1 MGAASRRLLDAVVQ
15 FMSGDARARIARRA
29 GEELPMD
36 EPVVPAWAALIR
48 DVPDF
53 PSAGIVFKDIAPLL
67 AHAGGLAAMLSA
79 LAAPWRDAGIEAVAG
94 IESRGFI
101 LGAALARELDAGF
114 VPLRKPGKLP
124 GMLLD
129 EAYALEYGSDR
140 LQMQADA
147 LPADSRVLLVD
158 DVLATGGTLAA
169 AARLLQQQGARL
181 AGAAVLIELAALRGR
196 ERWTAASPLQALL
209 RH

>member
-1 MGAASRRLLDAVVQ
+1 MRGLFDAQ
-15 FMSGDARARIARRA
+15 ARSF
-29 GEELPMD
+29 PMD
-36 EPVVPAWAALIR
+36 EPVMPAWAALIR

-67 AHAGGLAAMLSA
+67 ADAGGLASMLSA

-94 IESRGFI
+94 TESRGFI
-101 LGAALARELDAGF
+101 LGSALARELGAGF

-124 GMLLD
+124 GELLD

-147 LPADSRVLLVD
+147 VPVGTRVLLVD

-169 AARLLQQQGARL
+169 AARLLQRQGARL
-181 AGAAVLIELAALRGR
+181 AGAAVLIELAALGGR
-196 ERWTAASPLQALL
+196 QRWECAAPLQAVL
-209 RH
+209 RL